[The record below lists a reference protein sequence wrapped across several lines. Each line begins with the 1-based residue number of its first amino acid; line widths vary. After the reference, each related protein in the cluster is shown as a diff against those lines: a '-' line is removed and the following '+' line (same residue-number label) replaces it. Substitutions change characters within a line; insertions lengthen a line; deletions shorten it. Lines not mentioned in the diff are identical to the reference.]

1 MEKIIAFIRSID
13 KDRVICIIKKYWI
26 RLAVVLT
33 ITLLGVGYLI
43 GSSATSESRVLAKLQ
58 DSLNASDVKKLQG
71 IVKINNREVSEE
83 QLEPILRYYKQDS
96 SRVNSTIKMLKS
108 TGESSDFVI
117 KTEKGFLRTKY
128 YLDIKG
134 YTLTITSNFS
144 EGKFYLDKDT
154 DKKIVSGTSFKQV
167 VPGIHDINGYLKGEY
182 GDIKSS
188 KEIVVMDNEEVNI
201 NFKAANIVVNSTYTD
216 ADIYINNKKTNSLIL
231 DKKEFGPIA
240 TDGSVEVYI
249 QKDFPWG
256 TIKSDTQK
264 IKDNPNISLE
274 INMKNNKLMNEVE
287 SSVEDFYYSV
297 FDSLNHE
304 DKSVINNSS
313 DEVKDE
319 MYKIF
324 EKNYFLLKNRYN
336 ITSLKLDEEASEF
349 WYVDGEYYGRIV
361 TKINYE
367 ISKII
372 LQFDKEKFEKNFFV
386 EVKYIDGKWQVQKVE
401 NFSL

>member
-1 MEKIIAFIRSID
+1 MEKIITRIRTID
-13 KDRVICIIKKYWI
+13 KYRVKYIIKKYWI
-26 RLAVVLT
+26 RFTVVL
-33 ITLLGVGYLI
+33 IIILLGLGYLI

-58 DSLNASDVKKLQG
+58 DSLITSDVKKLQG
-71 IVKINNREVSEE
+71 IVKVNNEEVSEE
-83 QLEPILRYYKQDS
+83 ELEPILKYYKQDS
-96 SRVNSTIKMLKS
+96 SRVNSTIKALKS
-108 TGESSDFVI
+108 TGESSDFAI

-128 YLDIKG
+128 YIDIKV

-144 EGKFYLDKDT
+144 EGKFYLDKAK

-167 VPGIHDINGYLKGEY
+167 IPGIHNINGYLKGEY

-188 KEIVVMDNEEVNI
+188 KEIVLMGNEEVNL
-201 NFKAANIVVNSTYTD
+201 NFNAVNITVNSSYTD
-216 ADIYINNKKTNSLIL
+216 ADIYINNKKTNCLIR
-231 DKKEFGPIA
+231 DERDFGPIA
-240 TDGSVEVYI
+240 SDGSVEVYI

-256 TIKSDTQK
+256 TIKSESQK
-264 IKDNPNISLE
+264 IKDNPNISLD
-274 INMKNNKLMNEVE
+274 INMKNNKLMNQVE

-304 DKSVINNSS
+304 DKSIINNSS

-319 MYKIF
+319 MYKTF

-336 ITSLKLDEEASEF
+336 ITSLKVDEGASEF
-349 WYVDGEYYGRIV
+349 SYVDGEYYGRVV

-372 LQFDKEKFEKNFFV
+372 LPFDKEKIEKNFFV
-386 EVKYIDGKWQVQKVE
+386 EVKYVDGEWQVQKVE